1 MSLLLFFLLAVII
14 YIVLLYFLSRDLPT
28 EILDVPLNE
37 DETTLS
43 FGKDFSFGTST
54 SAWQIEKEVGKSNW
68 SVGETIERN
77 GKKLIPP
84 HGEEVCDAFN
94 HFDEDLRLMSSMRM
108 KKYRFS
114 VSWSA
119 IEREKGK
126 YDEGYL
132 QNYVTMC
139 EKLRMNNIE
148 PMVTLLHFEHPEWVE
163 KEGGVFAEN
172 FLEYFTNFT
181 NFVVNGLK
189 DSCKY
194 FFTIN
199 EPFVFACNCY
209 LTGIWMPGHKN
220 IMELFKCVGILME
233 AHARAYHI
241 IHEIIPDA
249 KVSFPDNIVPFY
261 PKSKYN
267 LLEVLIAKIANLYN
281 IPILECVNTGILKFG
296 LFGIN
301 LYSKKI
307 DGLKNSYDFISV
319 NHYFCGWASLLPKDW
334 DKNIFPPPLSGRLDK
349 YQSSDFKWPIIPS
362 SLATSLLWIHK
373 KYNPRNVEM
382 VVSEHG
388 IADHT
393 DEKRPR
399 YLLDSLSYLKYI
411 KDKCNIPVTAYLHWS
426 LLDNYEWAE
435 GYRMKF
441 GLIEVDFDTQER
453 KEKISADLYRKIA
466 CHSY

>member
-181 NFVVNGLK
+181 NFVVNG
-189 DSCKY
+189 
-194 FFTIN
+194 
-199 EPFVFACNCY
+199 
-209 LTGIWMPGHKN
+209 
-220 IMELFKCVGILME
+220 
-233 AHARAYHI
+233 
-241 IHEIIPDA
+241 
-249 KVSFPDNIVPFY
+249 
-261 PKSKYN
+261 
-267 LLEVLIAKIANLYN
+267 
-281 IPILECVNTGILKFG
+281 
-296 LFGIN
+296 
-301 LYSKKI
+301 
-307 DGLKNSYDFISV
+307 
-319 NHYFCGWASLLPKDW
+319 
-334 DKNIFPPPLSGRLDK
+334 
-349 YQSSDFKWPIIPS
+349 
-362 SLATSLLWIHK
+362 
-373 KYNPRNVEM
+373 
-382 VVSEHG
+382 
-388 IADHT
+388 
-393 DEKRPR
+393 
-399 YLLDSLSYLKYI
+399 
-411 KDKCNIPVTAYLHWS
+411 
-426 LLDNYEWAE
+426 
-435 GYRMKF
+435 
-441 GLIEVDFDTQER
+441 
-453 KEKISADLYRKIA
+453 
-466 CHSY
+466 